1 MSTLKRIYKRNTH
14 NAFFKALAGFGRVL
28 NRLYENKNYDLYSTG
43 EGNILQKIARLNP
56 SVIIDGGVN
65 VGDYSIIANQVM
77 PNCKIYAFEPVE
89 STFQQFL
96 TNTKGLQNIIP
107 IKKGFFKETCESEI
121 NLFDSHEHCSIYDF
135 EGLATS
141 AEQKQTIELVSGDD
155 FIKENNI
162 DSIDFLKLDVEEAE
176 FDALLG
182 FEKAIKRGV
191 VKLIQFE
198 YGYIYISTK
207 KLLIDY
213 YQFFEA
219 HGYLV
224 GKVFP
229 KNVEFRDYHF
239 KHEDFIGPNFVA
251 VKKSETALIN
261 LLSKS

>member
-1 MSTLKRIYKRNTH
+1 
-14 NAFFKALAGFGRVL
+14 
-28 NRLYENKNYDLYSTG
+28 
-43 EGNILQKIARLNP
+43 
-56 SVIIDGGVN
+56 
-65 VGDYSIIANQVM
+65 
-77 PNCKIYAFEPVE
+77 
-89 STFQQFL
+89 
-96 TNTKGLQNIIP
+96 
-107 IKKGFFKETCESEI
+107 
-121 NLFDSHEHCSIYDF
+121 
-135 EGLATS
+135 
-141 AEQKQTIELVSGDD
+141 LVSGDD

-162 DSIDFLKLDVEEAE
+162 DSIDFLKLDVEGAE

-182 FEKAIKRGV
+182 FEKAIKSGI

-198 YGYIYISTK
+198 YGYINISTK

-213 YQFFEA
+213 YQFFES

-224 GKVFP
+224 GKVYP